1 MAFFADD
8 PEFENCYPEIDED
21 KETVGLMLKE
31 YLVSRF
37 SCEVL
42 FDKTCFKDDYRIDEY
57 LYVHDHDFRLVFYK
71 GELISLEVNLDGVLD
86 LSFDFID
93 YFITERI
100 NSYCYELDDYYEI
113 IRDYANDEEEKIIIE
128 KRLIETRLINMKS
141 AGNK

>member
-8 PEFENCYPEIDED
+8 PEFENCYPEIIYD
-21 KETVGLMLKE
+21 KEIIGLMLKE

-42 FDKTCFKDDYRIDEY
+42 FDKTCLKDNYRINDY
-57 LYVHDHDFRLVFYK
+57 LYVHDHDFRLVFHK
-71 GELISLEVNLDGVLD
+71 GELISLEVDLDEVFEMDFD
-86 LSFDFID
+86 LID
-93 YFITERI
+93 YFITEQI

-113 IRDYANDEEEKIIIE
+113 IRDDGNDEEEKILIE
-128 KRLIETRLINMKS
+128 KRLINMKS